1 MGHTPAQKS
10 FDHDFLY
17 SKTVKIAHVEVA
29 LRSFAQCLQANSSS
43 RQVKRN
49 GLTTDKA
56 SFIYRCY
63 AMYAKHLI

>member
-1 MGHTPAQKS
+1 MGDTPAQKS
-10 FDHDFLY
+10 FDHDILY

-29 LRSFAQCLQANSSS
+29 LRSLAQCLQANSSS